1 MNANRWRLWPVCGDA
16 AGANARS
23 MFENPD
29 IWRWFGR
36 PAENLTEKARNAEEL
51 TSRTMRQA
59 LELASQKVR
68 EARKLTDPQE
78 RTEAGVALMMRWI
91 MPVLGDRLDYQPRR
105 INFVRTAELPQHMPP
120 PLPRPVLFL
129 HGYNAAV
136 TEFCEM
142 VSWLSGCEAN
152 RDGGRLGLDNLDG
165 IDCRSRLF
173 RLEFTTP
180 YQRVSDNVLEIS
192 AAVEAICRAVRCG
205 KIDVVAHSKG
215 GLDVRAYLD
224 EDNSR
229 VARVVTIATPH
240 KGAELADMCCRFRQ
254 KLGGERLAC
263 DDNIM
268 RLEMLREFF
277 VDETDDNG
285 CPNNEFLQRLNAN
298 WQRQCG
304 QTRFLALGGVGIPTF
319 ISGGLT
325 FNGDGIVTFAS
336 ATALPGAEIGEIKG
350 VIHSHLPATVA
361 AMEQTASFLTA
372 T

>member
-1 MNANRWRLWPVCGDA
+1 MV
-16 AGANARS
+16 S
-23 MFENPD
+23 KSD

-36 PAENLTEKARNAEEL
+36 PAENLTEKARSAEEL
-51 TSRTMRQA
+51 TSRNMKRA

-68 EARKLTDPQE
+68 DARKLADPQE
-78 RTEAGVALMMRWI
+78 RTEVGVSLMMRWV
-91 MPVLGDRLDYQPRR
+91 MPVLGERQDYQPRR
-105 INFVRTAELPQHMPP
+105 INFVRTAGLPHHAPP

-152 RDGGRLGLDNLDG
+152 RDGGRLGLDNLDD
-165 IDCRSRLF
+165 IDGRSRLF

-180 YQRVSDNVLEIS
+180 YQRVSDNVLELS
-192 AAVEAICRAVRCG
+192 AAVEAICRAAHCD

-229 VARVVTIATPH
+229 LARVVTIATPH
-240 KGAELADMCCRFRQ
+240 KGAELADLFCRFRQ
-254 KLGGERLAC
+254 KLGEEKLAC
-263 DDNIM
+263 DDNILH
-268 RLEMLREFF
+268 LEMLREFF

-285 CPNNEFLQRLNAN
+285 IPNNEFLYRLNAN

-304 QTRFLALGGVGIPTF
+304 QTRFLTLGGVGVPTF
-319 ISGGLT
+319 TAGGLT
-325 FNGDGIVTFAS
+325 INGDGIVTFAS
-336 ATALPGAEIGEIKG
+336 AAALPGAQTGEIRG